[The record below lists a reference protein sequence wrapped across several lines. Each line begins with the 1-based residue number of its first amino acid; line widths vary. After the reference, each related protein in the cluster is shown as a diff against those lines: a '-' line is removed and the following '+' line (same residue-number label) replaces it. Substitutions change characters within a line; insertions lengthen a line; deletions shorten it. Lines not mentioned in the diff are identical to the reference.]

1 MIRPTFLGFETAKKG
16 LTTAQ
21 KGLDVTGH
29 NLVNWDSA
37 GYTRQRITQVA
48 VAPDSSERTAAPT
61 VAAVRP
67 Y

>member
-21 KGLDVTGH
+21 KGLDVTGQ
-29 NLVNWDSA
+29 NLVNWDSE

-48 VAPDSSERTAAPT
+48 VAPDAYRNRYSSNPAGRL
-61 VAAVRP
+61 
-67 Y
+67 